1 MMAERH
7 RIPVETYEQALFWL
21 LQHAEPEDWLWDPT
35 AEFPLVA
42 AFVCDKFWVN
52 QNTLIRDLKREFN
65 ALNGMPR
72 SRRGWFREGVPA

>member
-7 RIPVETYEQALFWL
+7 RVPVQTYEQALFWL
-21 LQHAEPEDWLWDPT
+21 LQHAEPETWLWDPT
-35 AEFPLVA
+35 AEFPVVA
-42 AFVCDKFWVN
+42 AFVGDTFWKN

-72 SRRGWFREGVPA
+72 SRRGWFREGVSA